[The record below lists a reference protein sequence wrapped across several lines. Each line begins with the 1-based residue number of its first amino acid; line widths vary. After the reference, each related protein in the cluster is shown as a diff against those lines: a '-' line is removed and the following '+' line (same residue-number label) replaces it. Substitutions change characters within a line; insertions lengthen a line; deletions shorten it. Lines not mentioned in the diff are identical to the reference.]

1 MSAEKLSRAQT
12 VKFAAVAVPARAAG
26 AFLAGAVLFSTTVAP
41 GYEAVINRS
50 PLVFGEQ
57 GILAQPL
64 TAGRQFLAPTT
75 TVVSVV
81 DMRPSQA
88 NEQFSDVI
96 SNDNVPVSFSAYLTL
111 QVRTGQSPAMVRDF
125 GNTLNAVYQQNIQE
139 QFRTIVRREAE
150 RYTMTALTTGKA
162 DGADGNVMD
171 AIAVKVQ
178 KQVEELVR
186 NRKLPLEVVS
196 VNIGKATPPR
206 EVIDAIART
215 AAEQQRR
222 KTENETAEAEK
233 ARAVAEGERA
243 KADNTYRTAMG
254 LSPSEF
260 VDLEKAKVCARA
272 SGCTLILG
280 GAAVP
285 EVAVARKPQP

>member
-12 VKFAAVAVPARAAG
+12 VKFAAVAVPAALAG